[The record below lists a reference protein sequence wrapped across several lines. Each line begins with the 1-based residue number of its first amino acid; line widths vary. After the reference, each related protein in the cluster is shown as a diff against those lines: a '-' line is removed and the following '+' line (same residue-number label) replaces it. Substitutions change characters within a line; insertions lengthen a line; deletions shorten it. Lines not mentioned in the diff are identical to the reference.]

1 VYNKPVQESTNS
13 HTLSLIANSGG
24 SVSGAGTF
32 NHGTTPTIIATPN
45 TGYDFSGWTGDGVT
59 SLGSATTTASMTQ
72 ARSLTA
78 NFSIKSYTLS
88 LTPGSGGSI
97 SGAGSFNHGTT
108 PTIVATPNIGYD
120 FSGWTGDGVASS
132 GSATTTVSMTQAR
145 SLTAN
150 FSIKSYTL
158 SIAAGSGGSISG
170 AGSFDHG
177 TTPTIVA
184 TPNIGYDFSGWTGDG
199 VTSSGSATTTV
210 SMSEARS
217 LTANFSIKSYTLS
230 LSANLGGS
238 VFGAGSF
245 SHGQQATIQATA
257 QSGFVFDSWS
267 KSGVSMSISPST
279 TILMDNDKN
288 WTANFIVQ
296 PSNTYSLILSS
307 NPASAGTT
315 TGAGGYAQNALT
327 PVSATPNTGYQFA
340 GWVGAGV
347 TNQDSNSTTVSMNQD
362 RNLTANFSLK
372 SYPLNLTSST
382 GGSISGA
389 GTFNHGTNPT
399 ISATP
404 DIGYIFTNWTGAGVT
419 DLNSNSTTVSMIQDR
434 NLTANFSLNSY
445 TLSINAGTGGS
456 ISGSGTYNHGT
467 NPTISAT
474 PNTGYQFT
482 TWTGEGV
489 ANQNSNPTTVSMVKD
504 QNLTALF
511 SLRTFNLT
519 LQSSEGGSVSGGGNF
534 NFGSTVDYSATAENG
549 YTFKKWTIDD
559 QNFSD
564 ASSGSLQITS
574 DLILSAHFEKSL
586 DPALSSAQS
595 LGNNIFSS
603 WLGYFLTFDNG
614 WYYHLKLG
622 WIYPQGDSLNGLWFW
637 SSDAGWFWTNEEIF
651 EESFLWSTS
660 DNDWVFIQEGNTVG
674 DTLLYSYKKGGGWNY
689 LPGTTQSE

>member
-1 VYNKPVQESTNS
+1 
-13 HTLSLIANSGG
+13 
-24 SVSGAGTF
+24 
-32 NHGTTPTIIATPN
+32 
-45 TGYDFSGWTGDGVT
+45 
-59 SLGSATTTASMTQ
+59 MTD

-78 NFSIKSYTLS
+78 NFSLKSYTLS
-88 LTPGSGGSI
+88 LTAGSGGAV
-97 SGAGSFNHGTT
+97 SGAGSFNHGMS
-108 PTIVATPNIGYD
+108 PAIVATPDTGYD
-120 FSGWTGDGVASS
+120 FTGWSGAGVTSSSSAS
-132 GSATTTVSMTQAR
+132 TTASMTQVR

-150 FSIKSYTL
+150 FSL
-158 SIAAGSGGSISG
+158 
-170 AGSFDHG
+170 
-177 TTPTIVA
+177 
-184 TPNIGYDFSGWTGDG
+184 
-199 VTSSGSATTTV
+199 
-210 SMSEARS
+210 
-217 LTANFSIKSYTLS
+217 KSYTLS
-230 LSANLGGS
+230 LQSGNGGII
-238 VFGAGSF
+238 VGAGTF
-245 SHGQQATIQATA
+245 YHGQQATIQATP
-257 QSGFVFDSWS
+257 QTGYQFDTW
-267 KSGVSMSISPST
+267 KEAGVSINANPST
-279 TILMDNDKN
+279 TILMNGDKN
-288 WTANFIVQ
+288 WTAIFTIQ
-296 PSNTYSLILSS
+296 PSNTYSLTLSS
-307 NPASAGTT
+307 SPNSAGTT
-315 TGAGGYAQNALT
+315 SGAGSYAPTELT
-327 PVSATPNTGYQFA
+327 SISATPNTGYQFTN
-340 GWVGAGV
+340 WSGAGI
-347 TNQDSNSTTVSMNQD
+347 TDLNSISTTVSMVQD
-362 RNLTANFSLK
+362 RNLTANFSLNTYAL
-372 SYPLNLTSST
+372 SINAGT
-382 GGSISGA
+382 GGLISGS
-389 GTFNHGTNPT
+389 GTYNHGTNPT

-404 DIGYIFTNWTGAGVT
+404 NTGYQFTSWSGAGVN
-419 DLNSNSTTVSMIQDR
+419 DIHSNSTTVSMIQDR

-445 TLSINAGTGGS
+445 TLSINAATGGS

-489 ANQNSNPTTVSMVKD
+489 VNQNSNPTTVSMVKD

-549 YTFKKWTIDD
+549 YTFKKWTLDD

-603 WLGYFLTFDNG
+603 WLGYFLTFENG

-660 DNDWVFIQEGNTVG
+660 DNDWVFIKEGSTVG
-674 DTLLYSYKKGGGWNY
+674 DTLLYSYKDGGGWNY
-689 LPGTTQSE
+689 LPGTKQSE